1 VKRAAAFT
9 GRLRDTPPGPGR
21 WGRRS
26 VRRHERAEGRAV
38 HGWIDAVV
46 PLVEPTGAEPRPER
60 PGHKPSAI
68 EAAETLR
75 VVRLVVFWRSTLA
88 GPDTGTVFVAIE
100 HKNMAALAEAQTK
113 LSKDPE
119 WQSFIKDMEKS
130 GLRTVQS
137 NSLLEE
143 ITP

>member
-1 VKRAAAFT
+1 MVGLAKALALVGAISMALALPVAAADRPVVLQVIGVKVT
-9 GRLRDTPPGPGR
+9 GDMDAYLEKIKKAQSISKRLGTP
-21 WGRRS
+21 
-26 VRRHERAEGRAV
+26 
-38 HGWIDAVV
+38 
-46 PLVEPTGAEPRPER
+46 TPR
-60 PGHKPSAI
+60 
-68 EAAETLR
+68 
-75 VVRLVVFWRSTLA
+75 VWRSTLA

-113 LSKDPE
+113 LSKDSE
-119 WQSFIKDMEKS
+119 WQSFLKDMEKS